1 MPKVDVDHSTSIEPI
16 SVRKVSKWKMLK
28 RDKWL
33 FLLLLPGLIWF
44 LVFKYVPMWGALIAF
59 KDYSPYLGFWASEW
73 VGFTHF
79 ERLFQNPDFYRI
91 LKNTLVLAFYETIFV
106 FPAPIILALM
116 LNEIRFTKYKRIIQ
130 TVIYIPNFM
139 SWVIVASL
147 SYVFLT
153 TSGGAV
159 NVIIESLTGQ
169 TFNFLSSPEWFR
181 SMIIG
186 QQIWKDAGFGTII
199 FLAALSGVSSEQY
212 EAAIVDGAG
221 RFRRMWHVTLPAIRN
236 VIVILL
242 ILRMGNFLDQGFQQ
256 IYLMTNSLNRSVA
269 DVFDVYI
276 YFSGIT
282 QGAFSHSTAVGL
294 FKGVV
299 GIILIL
305 STRYIA
311 KRLNQETLF

>member
-1 MPKVDVDHSTSIEPI
+1 MPKINSEQYTPTETIEFHKI
-16 SVRKVSKWKMLK
+16 SKWDLIK

-33 FLLLLPGLIWF
+33 YFLLLPGLIWF
-44 LVFKYVPMWGALIAF
+44 IIFKYVPMWGTLIAF
-59 KDYSPYLGFWASEW
+59 QNYSPFLGFWGSEW

-79 ERLFQNPDFYRI
+79 ERLFQNPDFFRV
-91 LKNTLVLAFYETIFV
+91 LRNTLILAFYETIFV
-106 FPAPIILALM
+106 FPAPIVLALM
-116 LNEIRFTKYKRIIQ
+116 LNEIRITAYKRTVQ
-130 TVIYIPNFM
+130 TLVYMPNFL

-147 SYVFLT
+147 TFVFFT
-153 TSGGAV
+153 TNGGIVNAV
-159 NVIIESLTGQ
+159 IESFTGE
-169 TFNFLSSPEWFR
+169 TVNFLGDPSWFR
-181 SMIIG
+181 TMIVG

-199 FLAALSGVSSEQY
+199 FLAALTGVSKEQY

-221 RFRRMWHVTLPAIRN
+221 RFRRMWHVTLPAIRH

-276 YFSGIT
+276 YFTGIT

-294 FKGVV
+294 FKGIV

-311 KRLNQETLF
+311 KKLNQETLF

>member
-1 MPKVDVDHSTSIEPI
+1 
-16 SVRKVSKWKMLK
+16 MLK